1 MSGSDDLFGVESR
14 GNDSVES
21 VANDG
26 GPLIGDPGD
35 EAHSVSEHSTIVVVS
50 EGGPAEHDAAAGAIP
65 DVICVVAADV
75 PQDGSLTSFAD
86 ERDGVAV
93 ARDAAAASQAGGAC
107 ARHEDSTFRQEC
119 AGGCTES
126 SGSSL
131 EPPADA
137 RSEPDSEERINR
149 ADQRGETARCG
160 GRSIDDAPA
169 HSQEIETRSG
179 DPAPVPNYES
189 NDSAFVP
196 EVPPPLPAHESR
208 FMFRAL
214 ESGSD
219 PVHRGGLQRMVPRR
233 PLTVKNDPPVKTDS
247 PRPGDSVGGSS
258 SGADSPESRSQAAGP
273 AHHPAQEDGEL
284 DLGLAPNPAL
294 QTGLLAEEIE
304 KTAPLGELRAGVRKL
319 GQGIRGLLRGKSKG
333 SDSHKPSRKR

>member
-1 MSGSDDLFGVESR
+1 MSGSDDLFGVESC

-35 EAHSVSEHSTIVVVS
+35 EAHSVSEHSTVVVVPD
-50 EGGPAEHDAAAGAIP
+50 GGPAEHDAADGVIS

-75 PQDGSLTSFAD
+75 PQDGSLTRFAD

-107 ARHEDSTFRQEC
+107 ARHEDSILRQEC
-119 AGGCTES
+119 AGGCAES
-126 SGSSL
+126 NGFSL

-137 RSEPDSEERINR
+137 RSEADAEERIHR
-149 ADQRGETARCG
+149 AEQPGNTARCG
-160 GRSIDDAPA
+160 GRCNDDAPV
-169 HSQEIETRSG
+169 HSREIEPRSA
-179 DPAPVPNYES
+179 DPAPVPNCEP

-196 EVPPPLPAHESR
+196 ETPPPLPAHESR

-214 ESGSD
+214 ESGNE
-219 PVHRGGLQRMVPRR
+219 PMHRGGLQRMVPRR
-233 PLTVKNDPPVKTDS
+233 ALTVKNDPPVKTDS
-247 PRPGDSVGGSS
+247 PRPDESVGGSS
-258 SGADSPESRSQAAGP
+258 GGVDPLESRTQSAGP
-273 AHHPAQEDGEL
+273 AHHAAHEEGEL

-294 QTGLLAEEIE
+294 QTGQLAEENE

-333 SDSHKPSRKR
+333 GDSHKPSRKR